1 MLTIDKLAYR
11 NKLFSINLSVI
22 EVITLQNLALIQ
34 SANPWIVNKILFSV
48 LFCYKFQTPHSEE
61 VKPLPWT
68 EHSRNGSQVKH
79 ESLYSHSQLSKPN
92 YQKQVQNPII
102 PGQCALHEAV
112 KRLPRFSP
120 VLCFPFRRIG
130 ADRMG
135 YLVPS
140 FVLQK
145 QRIKN

>member
-1 MLTIDKLAYR
+1 MDGTLPERIPSQAR
-11 NKLFSINLSVI
+11 VPLFAFAF
-22 EVITLQNLALIQ
+22 E
-34 SANPWIVNKILFSV
+34 
-48 LFCYKFQTPHSEE
+48 
-61 VKPLPWT
+61 
-68 EHSRNGSQVKH
+68 
-79 ESLYSHSQLSKPN
+79 LSKPN
-92 YQKQVQNPII
+92 YQKQVQNPIL